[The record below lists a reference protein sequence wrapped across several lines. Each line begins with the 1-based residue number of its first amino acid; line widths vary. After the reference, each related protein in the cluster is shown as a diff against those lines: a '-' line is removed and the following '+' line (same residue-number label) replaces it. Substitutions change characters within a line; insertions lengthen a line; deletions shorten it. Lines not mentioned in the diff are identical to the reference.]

1 MKLNISTEVAELISH
16 IADVQI
22 KALLNIQQGNYQIDE
37 EDQELLMQYQATIQT
52 VQREAKGVISHFQDM
67 KREPLLIGITSNQ
80 FLSIMRHIL
89 FRIEEEYPNKQ
100 AVIQLW
106 DIFFYIERER
116 TPEIKLMV
124 KSNKKQNNGKSI
136 SINNNRIRRSK
147 DNPVSTR

>member
-52 VQREAKGVISHFQDM
+52 VQREAKVVISHFQDM

-100 AVIQLW
+100 AVIQLLC
-106 DIFFYIERER
+106 YR
-116 TPEIKLMV
+116 
-124 KSNKKQNNGKSI
+124 
-136 SINNNRIRRSK
+136 K
-147 DNPVSTR
+147 D

>member
-52 VQREAKGVISHFQDM
+52 VQREAKVVISHFQDM

-100 AVIQLW
+100 VVIQLW

>member
-37 EDQELLMQYQATIQT
+37 EDRELLMQYQATIQT
-52 VQREAKGVISHFQDM
+52 VQREAKVVISNFQDM

-106 DIFFYIERER
+106 DIFFYIEKGKNTRNQ
-116 TPEIKLMV
+116 

-136 SINNNRIRRSK
+136 SINNNRIRRNK

>member
-52 VQREAKGVISHFQDM
+52 VQREAKVVISHFQDM

-106 DIFFYIERER
+106 DIFFYIE
-116 TPEIKLMV
+116 KLMV

-136 SINNNRIRRSK
+136 SINNNQIRRSK